1 MSTRYLDALFNPK
14 SICILGASERAQNL
28 GGMVLRNILASDY
41 PGKLMVINSSE
52 YEQVHGIE
60 CVTKVSKMPFSPDLA
75 IVCTPP
81 ETVPGLMKQLGKA
94 GVKTAM
100 VLTGGLSR
108 THSKSGRPL
117 MYSVRDAA
125 KKSGIRI
132 LGPNTIGL
140 MVPKNNLNATYAH
153 MGILPG
159 KIAFIGQSGTIA
171 STVIDWAFSRGIGF
185 SHFLTLGD
193 GIDIDPDDLIDY
205 LAQDRSTKAILLH
218 FETISSPSRFISAV
232 RAASRGKLV
241 IGVKSGR
248 VPEAQWEPTTLPDGV
263 VNGDD
268 VYDAVMRRAGILR
281 VQGLDEMFDALETL
295 TRMKPIRQEHLAI
308 LCNGFGPGVLAVDK
322 LASLGG
328 ELTELTPETIDAFK
342 EILPAYWT
350 GRNPIDLDYDAGPQR
365 YEQAISILEKDYS
378 ITNVLVMFAPSL
390 TEDSLQIA
398 DVVLRKA
405 KKSRLNIF
413 TCWLGKSTIRDARQ
427 AFFEAGTPT
436 FSSPEKA
443 IKAFMHQV
451 NHNRTQKLL
460 KETPSS
466 YSDHSVDRSHARK
479 VVANAFKRKRK
490 SLSNEEAHQVISDYG
505 IPVVKTWYCDDIDEV
520 IEVHKKLGDAVD
532 ISLLHAQ
539 ASHPFLEEKTGRGRY
554 KATLRKLHDD
564 ETIKQSCQLLFT
576 QYKEHF
582 PNSGFLGYAVQAS
595 HQHIGGLGFSLGIT
609 RDPVFGPLVV
619 CGAAGASVNVMSDRR
634 LALPPLNMVL
644 AKDLLRQTHMYK
656 LLKEYSYQP
665 EKDIEA
671 VCQTLITLSMI
682 VIEIPEIRGL
692 EILPL
697 LFDRRGA
704 VAADVAIDIGKPAKL
719 SIQPYPEELCEW
731 VTLPKSRR
739 KVILRPIKAE
749 DEPAHVEFHNRLSP
763 ESIRF
768 RFFHFR
774 KSFSHDELV
783 QMVQID
789 YDREMVFIA
798 SAPLTAEDNAP
809 EETLGV
815 VRAWTDADNLQCE
828 FAVIVRDDMKG
839 ERLGMTL
846 MHKVID
852 YCKSRGTVEMI
863 GSVLPDNNP
872 MLSLARKLGFTT
884 EYNKEEEVMD
894 LRLPLNKVSHDW
906 QRKRLHPESYVE
918 EKNKGK
924 GFSLD
929 LDSSD
934 LGI

>member
-1 MSTRYLDALFNPK
+1 
-14 SICILGASERAQNL
+14 
-28 GGMVLRNILASDY
+28 
-41 PGKLMVINSSE
+41 MVINSSE
-52 YEQVHGIE
+52 YAQVHGIE
-60 CVTKVSKMPFSPDLA
+60 CVSKVSKMPFSPDLA

-81 ETVPGLMKQLGKA
+81 ETVPGLVKQLGKA

-132 LGPNTIGL
+132 LGPNTIGI
-140 MVPKNNLNATYAH
+140 MVPSQNLNATYAH
-153 MGILPG
+153 MGVLPG

-193 GIDIDPDDLIDY
+193 SMDIDPDDLIDY
-205 LAQDRSTKAILLH
+205 LAQDRSTKAILFH
-218 FETISSPSRFISAV
+218 FETINNPSRFISAV

-248 VPEAQWEPTTLPDGV
+248 VPESQWETNVLPDGI

-268 VYDAVMRRAGILR
+268 IYEAVMRRAGILR

-295 TRMKPIRQEHLAI
+295 TRMKPIKQEHLVI

-328 ELTELTPETIDAFK
+328 ELTELSPETIEAFK
-342 EILPAYWT
+342 QLLPPYWT
-350 GRNPIDLDYDAGPQR
+350 KRNPIDLDYDASPTR
-365 YEQAISILEKDYS
+365 YEQALTILEKDLS
-378 ITNVLVMFAPSL
+378 VSNVLVMFAPSL

-398 DVVLRKA
+398 DTIVNKA
-405 KKSRLNIF
+405 NKSRLNIF
-413 TCWLGKSTIRDARQ
+413 TCWLGKSTIREARH
-427 AFFEAGTPT
+427 AFFDSGIPT

-443 IKAFMHQV
+443 VKAFMHQV

-460 KETPSS
+460 RETPSS
-466 YSDHSVDRSHARK
+466 YVDHMQDRSHARNL
-479 VVANAFKRKRK
+479 VANAVRQGHKT
-490 SLSNEEAHQVISDYG
+490 LSNEEARQVIADYG
-505 IPVVKTWYCDDIDEV
+505 IPAVKTWYCDNVEEV
-520 IEVHKKLGDAVD
+520 IEIYKQVSGA
-532 ISLLHAQ
+532 INITLLHEQ
-539 ASHPFLEEKTGRGRY
+539 ASYPFLEEKTGRGRY
-554 KATLRKLHDD
+554 KATLRRLND
-564 ETIKQSCQLLFT
+564 EDVIRTSCQLLFD
-576 QYKEHF
+576 QYQEHF
-582 PNSGFLGYAVQAS
+582 RNSGFLGYAVHAS

-619 CGAAGASVNVMSDRR
+619 CGAAGASVNVMSDRHI
-634 LALPPLNMVL
+634 ALPPLNMVL

-665 EKDIEA
+665 EKDIHA
-671 VCQTLITLSMI
+671 VCETLITLSQI
-682 VIEIPEIRGL
+682 VIDIPQIRGL

-697 LFDRRGA
+697 LFDRKSA
-704 VAADVAIDIGKPAKL
+704 VAVDVAIDLGEAARL
-719 SIQPYPEELCEW
+719 SIQPYPEHLCEW
-731 VTLPKSRR
+731 IVLPRSRR
-739 KVILRPIKAE
+739 RVELRPVKGE
-749 DEPAHVEFHNRLSP
+749 DEPTHVDFHMKLSP

-768 RFFHFR
+768 RFFHYR

-798 SAPLTAEDNAP
+798 TAATTAEENAP

-815 VRAWTDADNLQCE
+815 VRVWTDADNLQCE

-839 ERLGMTL
+839 EKLGLRLMNK
-846 MHKVID
+846 MID
-852 YCKSRGTVEMI
+852 YCRNRGTIEMI
-863 GSVLPDNNP
+863 GSVLPDNGP
-872 MLSLARKLGFTT
+872 MLGLARKLGFKV
-884 EYNKEEEVMD
+884 EYNEDEEVMD
-894 LRLPLNKVSHDW
+894 LRLPLNSPSDDW
-906 QRKRLHPESYVE
+906 ERETINHE
-918 EKNKGK
+918 ED
-924 GFSLD
+924 FSV
-929 LDSSD
+929 
-934 LGI
+934 